1 MIFGSNKF
9 LLEMLEHEN
18 HLSVRVRD
26 LQKISKKTKWKR
38 SRRGRK

>member
-1 MIFGSNKF
+1 MIPEFFKY
-9 LLEMLEHEN
+9 EN
-18 HLSVRVRD
+18 LLSVRVRD